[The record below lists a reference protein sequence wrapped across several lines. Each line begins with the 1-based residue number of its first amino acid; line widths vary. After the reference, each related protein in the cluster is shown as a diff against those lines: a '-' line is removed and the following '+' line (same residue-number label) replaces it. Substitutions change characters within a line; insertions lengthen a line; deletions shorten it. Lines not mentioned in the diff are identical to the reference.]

1 MDGEPHQQVREVDA
15 VSAPGFGNATMAP
28 LDRWGTAFV
37 WWAGAWIL
45 VVGSTLFGY
54 FLWKMP
60 GVPNTSGLSP
70 DQVKEAL
77 NTHQVLTD
85 ELRNSLMSVFDLLV
99 TKTALP
105 VITLMLG
112 YLFGKRQ
119 A

>member
-1 MDGEPHQQVREVDA
+1 MNQASHAIEREVDA
-15 VSAPGFGNATMAP
+15 VSTRGFGNATMAP
-28 LDRWGTAFV
+28 LDRWGAAFV

-45 VVGSTLFGY
+45 LVGSTLLGY

-60 GVPNTSGLSP
+60 LAPNTAGLSA

-77 NTHQVLTD
+77 NTHQVVID
-85 ELRNSLMSVFDLLV
+85 SLRNSLMGLFDLLV

-119 A
+119 G